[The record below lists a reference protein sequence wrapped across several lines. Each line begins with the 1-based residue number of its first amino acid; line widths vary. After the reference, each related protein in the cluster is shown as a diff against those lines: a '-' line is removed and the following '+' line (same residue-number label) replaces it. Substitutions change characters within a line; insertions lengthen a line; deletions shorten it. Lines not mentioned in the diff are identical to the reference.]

1 MQLIKCVH
9 VHYYI
14 ITSLPSLEELQEMSW
29 INIIF
34 YPNFLN
40 DEKKFSEVKWFVRV
54 YIASKC
60 QTYTAIQLF
69 EL

>member
-1 MQLIKCVH
+1 MIC
-9 VHYYI
+9 
-14 ITSLPSLEELQEMSW
+14 

-40 DEKKFSEVKWFVRV
+40 DEKKFSEVKWFVHV
-54 YIASKC
+54 FIANKC
-60 QTYTAIQLF
+60 QTYPPVQLF